1 MSKRSLPA
9 SENVLSMIHVLSNRV
24 TRAFSTEVEPKFD
37 ITLAEWRVILMLSQ
51 RPAAT
56 ANEVT
61 QRWSMEK
68 MAVNRAIRKLE
79 VAGAISRTRKRHDK
93 RSYELNLTE
102 RGQNIYEAILPAAN
116 ARYHQIISALERTE
130 LSELARNLNRLLER
144 TEEIGEQPDP

>member
-1 MSKRSLPA
+1 MLCQHLKKHCLLISRMHRNDRPGLLLNDMPMSKRSLSA

-51 RPAAT
+51 RPGAT

-79 VAGAISRTRKRHDK
+79 VAGAISRTRKKHDK
-93 RSYELNLTE
+93 RSYELNLTK
-102 RGQNIYEAILPAAN
+102 RGNLTGGECS
-116 ARYHQIISALERTE
+116 ISP
-130 LSELARNLNRLLER
+130 NYIRL
-144 TEEIGEQPDP
+144 